1 MIKNII
7 FDLDGTLV
15 DSIGD
20 IYHCVN
26 TTLTHFNLKNITIE
40 DAHKFVGN
48 GARVLIKD
56 AINKYHNNENIE
68 EEVYSFYMKYYEEH
82 CVDNTK
88 LYSGVYDTLELL
100 YKHSINM
107 FIISNKPNKMVKKT
121 AEKLNIINFFKAV
134 IGDGVYPYRK
144 PDVNIWYSIKNDYN
158 LREDET
164 IMVGDG
170 VPDYEFA
177 VNSKIKCILALYG
190 ITDKNILINLNNNDY
205 YLNSFKEIADYVL

>member
-15 DSIGD
+15 DSIYD
-20 IYHCVN
+20 IHNCVN
-26 TTLTHFNLKNITIE
+26 TTLKHFKLETITME

-48 GARVLIKD
+48 GARLLIKR
-56 AINKYHNNENIE
+56 AVNKYSNNENIE
-68 EEVYSFYMKYYEEH
+68 EEAYNFYMKCYEEH

-88 LYSGVYDTLELL
+88 LYDGVYDTLESL
-100 YKHSINM
+100 YKQDKTM

-121 AEKLNIINFFKAV
+121 ADKLNILKYFKAV

-144 PDVNIWYSIKNDYN
+144 PDANIWHSLKKDYN
-158 LREDET
+158 LIEDET
-164 IMVGDG
+164 VMVGDG

-177 VNSKIKCILALYG
+177 INSKIKCFIVLYG
-190 ITDKNILINLNNNDY
+190 ITDKNILLNLKNNY
-205 YLNSFKEIADYVL
+205 YLNSFKEISEHVQ

>member
-7 FDLDGTLV
+7 FDLDGTLA
-15 DSIGD
+15 DSIDD

-26 TTLTHFNLKNITIE
+26 AALTHFNLKNITIE
-40 DAHKFVGN
+40 DAHNFVGN
-48 GARVLIKD
+48 GARMLIKR
-56 AINKYHNNENIE
+56 AVNKYYNNENIE

-82 CVDNTK
+82 CADNTK
-88 LYSGVYDTLELL
+88 LYCGVYDTLELL
-100 YKHSINM
+100 YKHNINM

-121 AEKLNIINFFKAV
+121 AEKLNIIKFFKAV
-134 IGDGVYPYRK
+134 IGDGVYPYMK

-158 LREDET
+158 LKEDET

-170 VPDYEFA
+170 VPDYDFA
-177 VNSKIKCILALYG
+177 VNSKIKCVLALYG

-205 YLNSFKEIADYVL
+205 YLNSFKEIADYAL

>member
-15 DSIGD
+15 DSIDD

-40 DAHKFVGN
+40 DAHNFVGN

-56 AINKYHNNENIE
+56 AVNKYNNNENIE

-88 LYSGVYDTLELL
+88 LYCGVYDTLELL

-144 PDVNIWYSIKNDYN
+144 PDVNIWYGIKNDYH
-158 LREDET
+158 LKEDET